1 MRKEETTMYARN
13 TIARRRAS
21 GWADRRSYY
30 RRLLE
35 QSRPKDLQRGEEAR
49 KASPVS
55 EKD

>member
-1 MRKEETTMYARN
+1 MYARN

-30 RRLLE
+30 RRLFEL
-35 QSRPKDLQRGEEAR
+35 SRPREMKNGEEAP
-49 KASPVS
+49 KAAPVI

>member
-1 MRKEETTMYARN
+1 MYEKN

-30 RRLLE
+30 RRLFDL
-35 QSRPKDLQRGEEAR
+35 SRPRELKNDEAAR
-49 KASPVS
+49 KVAPVS

>member
-1 MRKEETTMYARN
+1 MRKGEMIMYARN

-35 QSRPKDLQRGEEAR
+35 LSRPKELPNGEEAR
-49 KASPVS
+49 KAAPVS